1 MSSPVSWFAIGVVVG
16 VLATL
21 FVMRLL
27 RSTPSENGRSA
38 QGPISPS
45 VSARPE
51 DSEIADLRQT
61 LRVMTLHDEA
71 KIDRL
76 IEAERD
82 RIPGASLVQLMRSAI
97 ERLRR
102 DNRG

>member
-1 MSSPVSWFAIGVVVG
+1 MSSPASWFVIGVVVG

-21 FVMRLL
+21 LVMRLL
-27 RSTPSENGRSA
+27 RSTLSETGRPAQAPIPPIASVPSD
-38 QGPISPS
+38 
-45 VSARPE
+45 

-76 IEAERD
+76 IEAERE
-82 RIPGASLVQLMRSAI
+82 RTPGASLVQLMRSAI
-97 ERLRR
+97 ERSRR
-102 DNRG
+102 HNR